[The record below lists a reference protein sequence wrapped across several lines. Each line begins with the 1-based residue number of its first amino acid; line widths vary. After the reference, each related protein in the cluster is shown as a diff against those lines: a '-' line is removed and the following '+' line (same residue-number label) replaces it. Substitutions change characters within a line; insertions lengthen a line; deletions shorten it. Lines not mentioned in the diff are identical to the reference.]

1 MAKFV
6 QIIEFKTSHL
16 DEVKALSE
24 EFRAERAANAD
35 GQMPVERGTFTT
47 DRDRPGYC
55 LNIVEFESYEVAM
68 ANSALPETTKFSE
81 RMMELCDG
89 PPKFY
94 NLDVNEVW
102 TRND

>member
-55 LNIVEFESYEVAM
+55 LNIIEFESYEAAM
-68 ANSALPETTKFSE
+68 ANSALPETTKFAE

-94 NLDVNEVW
+94 NLDVAESW
-102 TRND
+102 SRTD

>member
-55 LNIVEFESYEVAM
+55 LNIVEFDSYEVAT
-68 ANSALPETTKFSE
+68 ANSALPETTKFAE
-81 RMMELCDG
+81 RMAELCDG
-89 PPKFY
+89 PPKFD
-94 NLDVNEVW
+94 NLDVVETW
-102 TRND
+102 SRTD

>member
-6 QIIEFKTSHL
+6 QIIEFKTSRI
-16 DEVKALSE
+16 DEVQALSE

-55 LNIVEFESYEVAM
+55 LNIVEFESYEAAM
-68 ANSALPETTKFSE
+68 ANSNLPETSKFAA
-81 RMMELCDG
+81 RLMELCDG
-89 PPKFY
+89 PPKFS
-94 NLDVNEVW
+94 NLDVVDIW
-102 TRND
+102 QRDA

>member
-1 MAKFV
+1 MAGFV

-16 DEVKALSE
+16 AEVKALAE
-24 EFRAERAANAD
+24 EFRLERQANAD
-35 GQMPVERGTFTT
+35 GAMPVVRSAITT

-55 LNIVEFESYEVAM
+55 MNVVEFDSYDEAM
-68 ANSALPETTKFSE
+68 ANSAMPETTKFAE

-94 NLDVNEVW
+94 NLDILEAW
-102 TRND
+102 DRNS

>member
-6 QIIEFKTSHL
+6 QIIEFKTSHV
-16 DEVKALSE
+16 DEVLALGE
-24 EFRAERAANAD
+24 EFRAERAASAD
-35 GQMPVERGTFTT
+35 DEMPVVRGTFTT

-55 LNIVEFESYEVAM
+55 FNIIEFESYEAAM
-68 ANSALPETTKFSE
+68 KNSALPETTKFAE

-94 NLDVNEVW
+94 NLDVAESW
-102 TRND
+102 TPTG